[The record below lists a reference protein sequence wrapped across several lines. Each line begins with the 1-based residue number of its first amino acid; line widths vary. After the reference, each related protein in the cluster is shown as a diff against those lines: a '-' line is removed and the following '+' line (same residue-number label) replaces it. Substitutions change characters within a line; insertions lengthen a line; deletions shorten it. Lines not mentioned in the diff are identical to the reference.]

1 MKWNRLPA
9 PPSVSETL
17 FSCWQSCKKT
27 SERPLERNMTK
38 LELLRLIGD
47 VITEIDTAIGDLL
60 PSDPNQRQLQ
70 DLRILLDDRQRQL
83 SRQVF
88 DENTVAFQ
96 NATQELKAVNDQIVS
111 SLRNIQNMV
120 DTINNVTRFLNSV
133 TSLLTTVGAL

>member
-1 MKWNRLPA
+1 
-9 PPSVSETL
+9 
-17 FSCWQSCKKT
+17 
-27 SERPLERNMTK
+27 MTK

-133 TSLLTTVGAL
+133 TSLLTTVGALV

>member
-1 MKWNRLPA
+1 
-9 PPSVSETL
+9 
-17 FSCWQSCKKT
+17 
-27 SERPLERNMTK
+27 MTK

-83 SRQVF
+83 SRQIF

-120 DTINNVTRFLNSV
+120 DTINNVSRFLNSV
-133 TSLLTTVGAL
+133 TSLLTTVGAFV